1 MEQAWVDA
9 APLFFFFFWYR
20 VHRLPSILHARKG
33 KGAGGCSG
41 ARAHRP
47 RPMRTRTGVLIRMGW
62 LPFYRSCH
70 LPTAIDSIEA
80 LDPLLLQCTCL
91 ITQPSGAVKRCRL
104 RFTHTETFELSLSR
118 VRACDGSDSHNRC
131 ACCLEWVF
139 RDGVRCHCCHH
150 RLHRRCAAAWL
161 VRSKSCPTCRTPW
174 IRANN

>member
-1 MEQAWVDA
+1 
-9 APLFFFFFWYR
+9 
-20 VHRLPSILHARKG
+20 
-33 KGAGGCSG
+33 
-41 ARAHRP
+41 
-47 RPMRTRTGVLIRMGW
+47 MRTRTGVLSRMGW

-70 LPTAIDSIEA
+70 LPTAIDSIET

-174 IRANN
+174 IREPRHGNPISVRWDAPRPADQARRSPNGGKNECV